1 MTELSEV
8 HDKIREGVFTLK
20 TLTVDEV
27 KSEMQTKI
35 LQKKGLNSHVDID
48 LFTDISDHTVAS
60 YIKQMTCKEVKGKI
74 QASSRVEPFND
85 IKNCTAKAS
94 GMLAINEIVDEQHF
108 HSDDEVGLF
117 LYWWGADSDDS
128 GQIFGEESHINQCQ
142 YPMI

>member
-27 KSEMQTKI
+27 KSEMQKKI
-35 LQKKGLNSHVDID
+35 LQKKGLNSHADID
-48 LFTDISDHTVAS
+48 LFADISDQTVAS

-85 IKNCTAKAS
+85 IKNCMAKAA

-117 LYWWGADSDDS
+117 LNGWGRMLA
-128 GQIFGEESHINQCQ
+128 NRNL
-142 YPMI
+142 

>member
-35 LQKKGLNSHVDID
+35 LQKKGLNSHLDID

-85 IKNCTAKAS
+85 IKNCTAKA
-94 GMLAINEIVDEQHF
+94 G
-108 HSDDEVGLF
+108 
-117 LYWWGADSDDS
+117 
-128 GQIFGEESHINQCQ
+128 HINRTLADEIFEMRSRVTEVLTRRN
-142 YPMI
+142 PRSSVTLVAS